1 MIRMERSILGEWR
14 VIGSAIG
21 KSVAINTVI
30 DDRDSKCYLT
40 ITRTNERIKA
50 RSPKYGRVNLAVTTG
65 HVRDPVRQVKTRF
78 TLQRNVLSMD
88 QWKILFHRSRVN
100 SRHTNTSQI
109 LSAKQT
115 EILIV
120 TDSHVQKLSVRRLC
134 AAVSR
139 RFHRATSQLGERSR
153 NETVRT
159 MVSRLKNFARI
170 LSI

>member
-1 MIRMERSILGEWR
+1 MIRMERSILGKWR
-14 VIGSAIG
+14 VIGSTIG

-65 HVRDPVRQVKTRF
+65 HTQLHVKTQF
-78 TLQRNVLSMD
+78 TLHRNVLSMD
-88 QWKILFHRSRVN
+88 QWKILFRRSRVN

-139 RFHRATSQLGERSR
+139 RFHRATSQLRGRSR
-153 NETVRT
+153 NETVGT
-159 MVSRLKNFARI
+159 MVSRLKNFAWI